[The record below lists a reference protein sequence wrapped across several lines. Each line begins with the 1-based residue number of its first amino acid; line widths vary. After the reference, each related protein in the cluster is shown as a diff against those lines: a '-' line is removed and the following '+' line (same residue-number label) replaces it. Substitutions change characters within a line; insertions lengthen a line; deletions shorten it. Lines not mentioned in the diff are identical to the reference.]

1 MTDLEYFIASS
12 FLLLLACAIVAFIAG
27 HTGKPDLL
35 P

>member
-1 MTDLEYFIASS
+1 VTDLEYFIASS
-12 FLLLLACAIVAFIAG
+12 FLLLLAGPIVACIAG